1 MGCFL
6 SKPKDVNPPPR
17 EPPRVPLIPRPQ
29 GSSTPPPQ
37 NLQIPPPHD
46 PRGSPLVAVPSRPAR
61 NPSRTRSQDPPTP
74 PPHDTPMQP
83 LHNSQ
88 SLPTPPTEP
97 VSEPDVPPPY
107 SVLPINNR
115 QPSTLESQT
124 LSIQIPQTPTPVL
137 TAPPHRLPYLTTPST
152 PPTVTE
158 SPQLLGSSTT
168 PPPADLTDL
177 HSNSASQTLDPTANP
192 LTLIISQPQVP
203 RNPVSDEREQRIVQA
218 LKATLHL
225 MSTTLDKIPSPVP
238 RVQNFVKMNLGV
250 VDLIEI
256 SSKERELQDIYD
268 LMQEINAQ
276 FVALIDRF
284 SIPEELQ
291 RRIDS
296 IARSTDEFAPA
307 QPKSSKGRFLDQSQ
321 ISRVARFLR
330 RIKEELDSQA
340 SRATTRAP
348 STSASGSVPEVRVTF
363 QQLEGGGGGGGFY
376 PDQMSVSVKIDMQ
389 PRPRDARAPMT
400 ILPTV
405 SRPPSPDSHEDPKR
419 ASLPRCPPISPIEI
433 SAFQKWNGESSARGP
448 DPHIA

>member
-6 SKPKDVNPPPR
+6 SKPKDVDPPPR
-17 EPPRVPLIPRPQ
+17 EPPHVPLIPRPQ

-37 NLQIPPPHD
+37 NLQIPPPND
-46 PRGSPLVAVPSRPAR
+46 PQGSPLLAVPSGPAR

-83 LHNSQ
+83 LHDSQ
-88 SLPTPPTEP
+88 SSPTPPAEP

-124 LSIQIPQTPTPVL
+124 LSIQNPQTPTPVL

-168 PPPADLTDL
+168 PPPADLTEL
-177 HSNSASQTLDPTANP
+177 HSNSASQTLEPTANP

-203 RNPVSDEREQRIVQA
+203 RNPVSDEREQRVVQA

-225 MSTTLDKIPSPVP
+225 MSTTLDKISSPIP
-238 RVQNFVKMNLGV
+238 RVQNFVKMNLDV

-296 IARSTDEFAPA
+296 IARNTDDFAPA
-307 QPKSSKGRFLDQSQ
+307 QSKSSKGRLLDQSQ
-321 ISRVARFLR
+321 IARVARFLR

-340 SRATTRAP
+340 FQSRATARAP

-363 QQLEGGGGGGGFY
+363 QQLEGGGGG
-376 PDQMSVSVKIDMQ
+376 
-389 PRPRDARAPMT
+389 PREFC
-400 ILPTV
+400 V
-405 SRPPSPDSHEDPKR
+405 
-419 ASLPRCPPISPIEI
+419 
-433 SAFQKWNGESSARGP
+433 
-448 DPHIA
+448 